1 MSRLAKKPIALP
13 KGTTVTV
20 TDAVVF
26 VKGPK
31 GELSRVFPHGI
42 KVTVTDEGVLV
53 EKTINTLDTRAH
65 LGTTASHIHNM
76 VHGVNE
82 AYEKHLILEGVGYK
96 VSVAGKKLNL
106 ALGFSHPVVV
116 DIPEGIEVSVEKN
129 DIKMIG
135 INKETLGQFAANV
148 RALKVPEPYKG
159 KGLRYSDE
167 IVLRKQGKKTA

>member
-1 MSRLAKKPIALP
+1 MSRLAKKPITLP
-13 KGTTVTV
+13 KGTLVTV
-20 TDAVVF
+20 TDMVVS

-31 GELSRVFPHGI
+31 GELSRAFPRGI
-42 KVTVTDEGVLV
+42 TVTVTNEGVLV
-53 EKTINTLDTRAH
+53 EKTANTLDARAH
-65 LGTTASHIHNM
+65 LGTTASHIRNM
-76 VHGVNE
+76 VRGVNE

-129 DIKMIG
+129 DIKMTS

-167 IVLRKQGKKTA
+167 TVLRKQGKKTA